1 MNEIDKPIIAITM
14 GDPCGIGPEV
24 IVKGL
29 LDKKIYDTCRPF
41 VIGNA
46 DWMMQAAS
54 HFAPSLDVCSIKDLK
69 DGRFEAG
76 MLDILDLAQELGPFP
91 FQYGNPHP
99 AAASMALSAIILAAR
114 MALRS
119 EIDGIATGPIHK
131 EQMQRIGFSFP
142 GHTEFFADMAKTDA
156 FGMMMVG
163 GGLRIL
169 LTTIHLSLK
178 EMIGQIKKERIYDAI
193 RLTAASLERDFGCQE
208 PRLAVA
214 ALNPH
219 AGERGIFGDE
229 EKREVLP
236 AIEMAQADGIG
247 VSGPYP
253 ADTLFYQLKQGRFD
267 AAVALYHDQAL
278 IPIKL
283 LAFGSAVNVTVGLPF
298 VRSSV
303 DHGTAYDIA
312 GQGVADAGSLQEAVR
327 LAVQMARHRAGFL
340 RRSAQGRID

>member
-1 MNEIDKPIIAITM
+1 MNRVEKPLIAITM

-29 LDKKIYDTCRPF
+29 LDKELYDACRPF

-46 DWMMQAAS
+46 DWMKEAAAR
-54 HFAPSLDVCSIKDLK
+54 FAPALEICPMEDPKE
-69 DGRFEAG
+69 GHFETG
-76 MLDILDLAQELGPFP
+76 MLDVLDLAPEQDLSQL
-91 FQYGNPHP
+91 QYAKPHP
-99 AAASMALSAIILAAR
+99 AAASLALRAMTLAAR
-114 MALRS
+114 MALRN
-119 EIDGIATGPIHK
+119 EIDGIATAPIHK
-131 EQMQRIGFSFP
+131 EQMQGIGFSFP
-142 GHTEFFADMAKTDA
+142 GHTEFFADMAKTDS

-178 EMIGQIKKERIYDAI
+178 EMIGKIRKERIYDAI
-193 RLTAASLERDFGCQE
+193 RLTAASLERDFGFSD
-208 PRLAVA
+208 PRIAVA

-219 AGERGIFGDE
+219 AGESGIFGNE

-236 AIEMAQADGIG
+236 AIELAQSEGIRA
-247 VSGPYP
+247 SGPYP
-253 ADTLFYQLKQGRFD
+253 ADTLFYQLKEGRFD

-283 LAFGSAVNVTVGLPF
+283 LAFGNAVNVTVGLPF
-298 VRSSV
+298 IRSSV

-312 GQGVADAGSLQEAVR
+312 GQGVADAGSFQEAVR
-327 LAVQMARHRAGFL
+327 LAAQMARHRKVGL
-340 RRSAQGRID
+340 QRRL

>member
-1 MNEIDKPIIAITM
+1 MIDKIEKPLIAITM

-29 LDKKIYDTCRPF
+29 LDKTLYDLCRLF
-41 VIGNA
+41 VIGDA
-46 DWMMQAAS
+46 DWMLQAAA
-54 HFAPSLDVCSIKDLK
+54 HFAPSLEICPIKDLNEGNFRP
-69 DGRFEAG
+69 GRLEV
-76 MLDILDLAQELGPFP
+76 LDPAPESLPRQ
-91 FQYGNPHP
+91 FQYGKPHP
-99 AAASMALSAIILAAR
+99 AAASLALGAITLAAR
-114 MALRS
+114 MALQN
-119 EIDGIATGPIHK
+119 EINGIATGPIHK
-131 EQMQRIGFSFP
+131 EQMQGIGFSFP

-163 GGLRIL
+163 GGLRIM

-178 EMIGQIKKERIYDAI
+178 EMIGQIRTERVYEAI
-193 RLTAASLERDFGCQE
+193 RLTAVSLKRDFGLPE

-219 AGERGIFGDE
+219 AGERGLFGDE

-236 AIEMAQADGIG
+236 AIEMAQAEGIE

-283 LAFGSAVNVTVGLPF
+283 LAFGNAVNVTVGLPF
-298 VRSSV
+298 IRSSV

-312 GQGVADAGSLQEAVR
+312 GQGVADEGSLQEAVR
-327 LAVQMARHRAGFL
+327 LAVEMARHRMAGSQ
-340 RRSAQGRID
+340 RQS

>member
-1 MNEIDKPIIAITM
+1 MDLIEKPIIAITM

-29 LDKKIYDTCRPF
+29 LDEKLYDACRPF
-41 VIGNA
+41 VIGDA
-46 DWMMQAAS
+46 DWIREAAAR
-54 HFAPSLDVCSIKDLK
+54 FAPSLEVCPIQRLEEGNFRPGRLDVLDPAPESRPR
-69 DGRFEAG
+69 RFH
-76 MLDILDLAQELGPFP
+76 
-91 FQYGNPHP
+91 YGEPQME
-99 AAASMALSAIILAAR
+99 AASLALSTITLAAR
-114 MALRS
+114 MALRR
-119 EIDGIATGPIHK
+119 EIHAIVTAPIHK
-131 EQMQRIGFSFP
+131 DQMQQIGFSFP
-142 GHTEFFADMAKTDA
+142 GHTEFFADMAKTDT

-163 GGLRIL
+163 GGLRIM

-178 EMIGQIKKERIYDAI
+178 EMITQIRKDLIYNAI
-193 RLTAASLERDFGCQE
+193 CLTAASLKRDFSFPE
-208 PRLAVA
+208 PRIAVA

-236 AIEMAQADGIG
+236 AIEMARADGIA

-253 ADTLFYQLKQGRFD
+253 ADTLFYQLKQGCFD

-283 LAFGSAVNVTVGLPF
+283 LAFGCAVNVTVGLPF
-298 VRSSV
+298 IRSSV

-312 GQGVADAGSLQEAVR
+312 GQGVADEGSLQEALR
-327 LAVQMARHRAGFL
+327 LAVQMARNRKFGSQ
-340 RRSAQGRID
+340 RRS